1 MKFQR
6 PKGTED
12 LYNQQVVIFSNII
25 NKLVTVAKN
34 FNYQEIIT
42 PVIESADL
50 FLRSIGATTNIVEKE
65 IYQFLD
71 KGKRNLALRP
81 EGTAGV
87 IRAVV
92 ENKLYNNQKQTL
104 KYFYYGNM
112 YRYENPQKGRNREFH
127 QFGVEVLGTKDPLL
141 DVEVIILAAK
151 MLAALNINDYQLQIN
166 FFGSEAT
173 KIKFNH
179 ALSKALLKVKSKLPS
194 ELQARIKT
202 NPLRILDAQVFQT
215 LNVPVPAIAQF
226 YSSEEKSYFAT
237 ITKMLAALNINFK
250 INQTL
255 VRGLDYYN
263 GVIFEFTSDNEVL
276 GKSQNTL
283 IGGGRYDNL
292 AQELGVPYS
301 YPAIGFA
308 FGIERL
314 MLLLATNLEFT
325 KTKKLDLFII
335 SQFQAGL
342 SQSLLLLTDLRAKN
356 YFVDG
361 NFSLFNDKQ
370 KSNLIKS
377 MTTTNNLLV
386 LEKDNQ
392 ATCYQLTKKTKVAIK
407 FENQAQL
414 LTKMFDLLKISEV
427 K

>member
-12 LYNQQVVIFSNII
+12 LYNQQVIIFSTII
-25 NKLVTVAKN
+25 SKLVTVAKN

-50 FLRSIGATTNIVEKE
+50 FLRTIGSTTNIVEKE

-104 KYFYYGNM
+104 KYFYYGTM

-127 QFGVEVLGTKDPLL
+127 QFGIETLGTKDPLL

-151 MLAALNINDYQLQIN
+151 MLEALAINDYQLHIN
-166 FFGSEAT
+166 FFGSEIT
-173 KIKFNH
+173 KAKFNR
-179 ALSKALLKVKSKLPS
+179 ALLQTLMTVKSKLCADC
-194 ELQARIKT
+194 QVRIKK
-202 NPLRILDAQVFQT
+202 NPLRVLDCEKCQT
-215 LNVPVPAIAQF
+215 LNLDLPALAQF
-226 YSSEEKSYFAT
+226 YLPEEKEYFAT
-237 ITKMLAALNINFK
+237 ITNMLTTLQINFNV
-250 INQTL
+250 NQTL

-263 GVIFEFTSDNEVL
+263 GVIFEFMSNSEAL

-314 MLLLATNLEFT
+314 MLLLETKPEFI
-325 KTKKLDLFII
+325 KTKKLDLFVV
-335 SQFQAGL
+335 SQFKEGL
-342 SQSLLLLTDLRAKN
+342 NQSLLLLSDLRKAN

-370 KSNLIKS
+370 KSNLVKNFQ
-377 MTTTNNLLV
+377 TTNNLLV
-386 LEKDNQ
+386 LEKLNQ
-392 ATCYQLTKKTKVAIK
+392 ATCYQLTKKTKVIIK
-407 FENQAQL
+407 FENQKQL
-414 LTKMFDLLKISEV
+414 LTKIIDLLKIEEV
-427 K
+427 G

>member
-12 LYNQQVVIFSNII
+12 LYNQQVIIFSNII
-25 NKLVTVAKN
+25 SKLVTVAKN

-50 FLRSIGATTNIVEKE
+50 FLRTIGATTNIVEKE

-127 QFGVEVLGTKDPLL
+127 QFGVETLGTKDPLL

-151 MLAALNINDYQLQIN
+151 MLEALTINDYQLQIN
-166 FFGSEAT
+166 FFGSETT
-173 KIKFNH
+173 KAKFNH
-179 ALSKALLKVKSKLPS
+179 ALLKTLMKVKSKLPS
-194 ELQARIKT
+194 DYQARIKT
-202 NPLRILDAQVFQT
+202 NPLRILDDQTFQN
-215 LNVPVPAIAQF
+215 LNLDLPAIAQF
-226 YSSEEKSYFAT
+226 YSPEEKAYFNE
-237 ITKMLAALNINFK
+237 ITKMLTTLKINFK

-263 GVIFEFTSDNEVL
+263 GVIFEFISNSDAL

-292 AQELGVPYS
+292 AQELGVPYP

-314 MLLLATNLEFT
+314 MLLLETKPEFT

-342 SQSLLLLTDLRAKN
+342 SEALLLLNDLRKTN
-356 YFVDG
+356 YFVDS

-370 KSNLIKS
+370 KSNLIKNIQ
-377 MTTTNNLLV
+377 TTSNLLV
-386 LEKDNQ
+386 LEKSNQ
-392 ATCYQLTKKTKVAIK
+392 ATCYQLTKKTKVIIK
-407 FENQAQL
+407 FENQEQL
-414 LTKMFDLLKISEV
+414 LTKIIDLLKISEV

>member
-12 LYNQQVVIFSNII
+12 LYNQQVIIFSNII
-25 NKLVTVAKN
+25 SELVTVAKN

-50 FLRSIGATTNIVEKE
+50 FLRSIGSTTNIVEKE

-87 IRAVV
+87 IRAVA

-141 DVEVIILAAK
+141 DVEVIVLAAK
-151 MLAALNINDYQLQIN
+151 MLEALNINDYQLAIN
-166 FFGSEAT
+166 FFGSETT
-173 KIKFNH
+173 KTKFNH
-179 ALSKALLKVKSKLPS
+179 ALSKALMKVKSKLPL
-194 ELQARIKT
+194 ELQTKIKT
-202 NPLRILDAQVFQT
+202 NPLRILDAQEFQT
-215 LNVPVPAIAQF
+215 LNLAVPEIAQF
-226 YSSEEKSYFAT
+226 YSPEEKAYFAT
-237 ITKMLAALNINFK
+237 ITKMLTTLKINFNV
-250 INQTL
+250 NQTL

-263 GVIFEFTSDNEVL
+263 GVIFEFVSNNDAL

-292 AQELGVPYS
+292 AQELGVPYP

-314 MLLLATNLEFT
+314 MLLLANKPKFT
-325 KTKKLDLFII
+325 ETKKLDLFII
-335 SQFQAGL
+335 SQFQTGL
-342 SQSLLLLTDLRAKN
+342 SVSLLLLNDLRKIR

-377 MTTTNNLLV
+377 IQTTNNLLV
-386 LEKDNQ
+386 LEKVNQ
-392 ATCYQLTKKTKVAIK
+392 ATCYQLTKKTKVVIK
-407 FENQAQL
+407 FENQEQL
-414 LTKMFDLLKISEV
+414 LTKIIDLLKISEV